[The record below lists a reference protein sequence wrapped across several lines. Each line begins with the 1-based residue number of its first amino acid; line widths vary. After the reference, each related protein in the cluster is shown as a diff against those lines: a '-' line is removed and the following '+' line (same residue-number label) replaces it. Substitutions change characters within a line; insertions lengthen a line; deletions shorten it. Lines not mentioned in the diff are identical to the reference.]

1 MFGSD
6 KLCRWHRTHRK
17 PEGEVIFLPVVIFGT
32 AHTAASI
39 VGNLERLLAPTL
51 ENLPAR
57 FGVFGKIANLVNL
70 LKRGVRAQ
78 TRVPTRVEWLD
89 ADKTGLYTADK

>member
-1 MFGSD
+1 MQVASD
-6 KLCRWHRTHRK
+6 PSKTRGGGYIPPSRDFRYC
-17 PEGEVIFLPVVIFGT
+17 P
-32 AHTAASI
+32 HTAASI

-51 ENLPAR
+51 ENLWDR